1 MKLPKFEHLYC
12 GFTFDLTY
20 RHKWGI
26 SISADQRWMS
36 IKHDLELELGREIKV
51 YKLALPIL
59 FARQFE
65 QGIFRLFK
73 SFQYTGLKRS
83 TGRTEYFWS
92 INFISFFLAWFLMWK
107 FGVDDAKWKAL
118 FLLLIPAPIDGF
130 LVVFTIF
137 IVQWAAI
144 VGLFGLGFYY
154 LIF

>member
-12 GFTFDLTY
+12 GFTLDLAY

-26 SISADQRWMS
+26 SISAEKRWQS
-36 IKHDLELELGREIKV
+36 IKQDLELELGRGITV
-51 YKLALPIL
+51 YKLALPVL

-73 SFQYTGLKRS
+73 SFQYNGLKRS

-92 INFISFFLAWFLMWK
+92 INFISFFLTWLILYYL
-107 FGVDDAKWKAL
+107 GVSDGKWKAL

-130 LVVFTIF
+130 LVILAIF
-137 IVQWAAI
+137 ILQWVAI
-144 VGLFGLGFYY
+144 LSLFGFGFYY
-154 LIF
+154 IIF